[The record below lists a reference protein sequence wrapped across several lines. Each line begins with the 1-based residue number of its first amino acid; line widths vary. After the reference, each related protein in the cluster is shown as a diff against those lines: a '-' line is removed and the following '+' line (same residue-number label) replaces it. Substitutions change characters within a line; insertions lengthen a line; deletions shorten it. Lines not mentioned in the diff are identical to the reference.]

1 MKDGQHGARCD
12 SPWSDLYTTERSAE
26 KAARDLTN
34 DNVSIVHEVK
44 QCTVCNMW
52 YILASG
58 QK

>member
-12 SPWSDLYTTERSAE
+12 SPWSDRYTTERSATQ
-26 KAARDLTN
+26 AALELTN

-44 QCTVCNMW
+44 QCSVCDMR